1 MLRLSS
7 SQFDPISDIVALIDT
22 PPLPTINSVGTRI
35 RAIFMAEARIERRLV
50 AILAADVAGYSRL
63 MSADETGTLSALQ
76 AHRCELI
83 APAIEQHRG
92 RIVKLMGDGFLAEF
106 GSVVEAVECAAE
118 IQREMGIRN
127 RGAPDDHRML
137 LRIGVHV
144 GDIIID
150 GDDIYGDGVNI
161 AARLEGIAET
171 GGICISRQAYDQVDG
186 KLPLTCRPLGPQTL
200 KNIPKP
206 VEVYAIDLY
215 GAGVAGPADL
225 GQMELK
231 VNYCRASDGV
241 RLAYAIAGSGP
252 PLVKTANWMNHVEY
266 DWESS
271 IVRHF
276 FIGLARD
283 FTLIR
288 YDARGN
294 GLSDWDVEN
303 LSLDAWV
310 SDLET
315 VVDAAGLDRFPLL
328 GMSQGCAIS
337 VAFAVRHPKR
347 VSHLILYGG
356 FARGAYRRAKNEL
369 ELQKAKALAT
379 LIRTG
384 WGEESP
390 AFRQLFS
397 SLFMPG
403 GTQEQLQKFAER
415 QRKTTSAECAYR
427 YFETTRNLD
436 VSELLP
442 KVTVPTLVM
451 HKREDQVQPFEAG
464 RELAVGIPG
473 SQFVALQ
480 GQNHFPLEQDPAT
493 ERMLEEIKLFL
504 KK

>member
-1 MLRLSS
+1 
-7 SQFDPISDIVALIDT
+7 
-22 PPLPTINSVGTRI
+22 
-35 RAIFMAEARIERRLV
+35 MAEVRAGRRLA
-50 AILAADVAGYSRL
+50 AILAADICGYSQL
-63 MSADETGTLSALQ
+63 MSADEAGTLAALQ
-76 AHRCELI
+76 AHRSELI
-83 APAIEQHRG
+83 APAIERHCG
-92 RIVKLMGDGFLAEF
+92 RIVKLIGDGILAEF
-106 GSVVEAVECAAE
+106 GSVVEAVACAME
-118 IQREMGIRN
+118 IQREMKARN
-127 RGAPDDHRML
+127 RGAPDHRQML
-137 LRIGVHV
+137 LRIGVHR

-171 GGICISRQAYDQVDG
+171 GGICISRQAYDQIEG
-186 KLPLTCRPLGPQTL
+186 KLTLTCRPLGLQKL

-206 VEVYAIDLY
+206 VEVYNIDLN
-215 GAGVAGPADL
+215 GAARPIDPDK
-225 GQMELK
+225 MTLK
-231 VNYCRASDGV
+231 VNYCRAPDGV
-241 RLAYAIAGSGP
+241 RLAYATVGSGP

-271 IVRHF
+271 AIRHF
-276 FIGLARD
+276 FMALARD
-283 FTLIR
+283 FTLLR

-294 GLSDWDVEN
+294 GLSDWDVED

-315 VVDAAGLDRFPLL
+315 VVDAVGLDRFPLL

-337 VAFAVRHPKR
+337 VAFAVRHPER
-347 VSHLILYGG
+347 VTHLVLYGG
-356 FARGAYRRAKNEL
+356 FARGAYRRAKNES

-384 WGEESP
+384 WGEETP
-390 AFRQLFS
+390 VFRQLFS

-436 VSELLP
+436 VSELLA

-464 RELAVGIPG
+464 RELAAGIPG
-473 SQFVALQ
+473 ARFVALQ
-480 GQNHFPLEQDPAT
+480 GQNHIPLEQDPET
-493 ERMLEEIKLFL
+493 ERILEEIKLFL
-504 KK
+504 KR